1 MKTNKKG
8 MMGLRLGKAF
18 GAFAVACVLAA
29 CASNPPATDDGSAAA
44 AAARKKENRAQ
55 NELAVKTGEAPAPSA
70 APAAGSAAAA
80 DDDIKVSTVSF
91 KVRPTV
97 LVAPAMGA
105 KMAGSI
111 DVIRRNPLAKT
122 AMEVI
127 NAYLTSRDYTVM
139 GLESQAQLDEVV
151 QLQSDIAGNNEDL
164 AYVAGLSVG
173 ADINITFA
181 GSIQEDYIVIDLNAS
196 EASTAN
202 LLASES
208 MRLKDNGE
216 SQRVL
221 VQKAVQGAIKRLENK
236 VRGRLAEEL
245 EKGVQYKVVA
255 HLTGD
260 FTDDQAEE
268 ISNIVS
274 IKMRKK
280 FNKMQVISM
289 SRNTYDLLIY
299 VDPDK
304 FEDAQMVYGEF
315 VESLDG
321 LAKVRKQNITKKLII
336 LEIQ

>member
-1 MKTNKKG
+1 MNKKELKG
-8 MMGLRLGKAF
+8 LMGV
-18 GAFAVACVLAA
+18 FACACMLAA
-29 CASNPPATDDGSAAA
+29 CASNPPAKEDNSDEIRARADAAQREISRETGEVVADDAPAAA
-44 AAARKKENRAQ
+44 ASSGTAA
-55 NELAVKTGEAPAPSA
+55 SA
-70 APAAGSAAAA
+70 AE
-80 DDDIKVSTVSF
+80 DDGIIVSTVNF
-91 KVRPTV
+91 KTRPTV

-127 NAYLTSRDYTVM
+127 NAYLTSRDYTVI
-139 GLESQAQLDEVV
+139 GLESQSQLDEVV
-151 QLQSDIAGNNEDL
+151 QLQSDIAGNSEDL

-173 ADINITFA
+173 ADINITYA

-208 MRLKDNGE
+208 IRLKDNGE

-221 VQKAVQGAIKRLENK
+221 VQKAIQLAIKKLENK
-236 VRGRLAEEL
+236 VRGRLAEEQ
-245 EKGVQYKVVA
+245 EKGVLYKVVA

-268 ISNIVS
+268 ISNMVS

-299 VDPDK
+299 VDPNK
-304 FEDAQMVYGEF
+304 YEDAQMVYGEF
-315 VESLDG
+315 VESLEG

>member
-1 MKTNKKG
+1 MCD
-8 MMGLRLGKAF
+8 F
-18 GAFAVACVLAA
+18 VV
-29 CASNPPATDDGSAAA
+29 
-44 AAARKKENRAQ
+44 
-55 NELAVKTGEAPAPSA
+55 
-70 APAAGSAAAA
+70 
-80 DDDIKVSTVSF
+80 
-91 KVRPTV
+91 
-97 LVAPAMGA
+97 
-105 KMAGSI
+105 
-111 DVIRRNPLAKT
+111 
-122 AMEVI
+122 
-127 NAYLTSRDYTVM
+127 
-139 GLESQAQLDEVV
+139 AQLDEVV

-173 ADINITFA
+173 ADINITYA
-181 GSIQEDYIVIDLNAS
+181 GSIQEDYIVIDLNAT

-208 MRLKDNGE
+208 IRLKDNGE

-221 VQKAVQGAIKRLENK
+221 VQKAIQLAIKKLENK

-245 EKGVQYKVVA
+245 EKGVLYKVVA
-255 HLTGD
+255 RLTGE

-268 ISNIVS
+268 ISNMVS

-299 VDPDK
+299 VDPQK
-304 FEDAQMVYGEF
+304 YEDAQMVYGEF
-315 VESLDG
+315 MESLEG

>member
-1 MKTNKKG
+1 MKKNMTQLKG
-8 MMGLRLGKAF
+8 LMGLLA
-18 GAFAVACVLAA
+18 GACMLAA
-29 CASNPPATDDGSAAA
+29 CASNPPAKEDNSDEIRARADAAQ
-44 AAARKKENRAQ
+44 REISR
-55 NELAVKTGEAPAPSA
+55 ETGEVVADD
-70 APAAGSAAAA
+70 APAATASAGAAAE
-80 DDDIKVSTVSF
+80 DDGIIVSTVNF
-91 KVRPTV
+91 KTRPTV

-111 DVIRRNPLAKT
+111 DVIRKNPLAKT

-127 NAYLTSRDYTVM
+127 NAYLTSRDYTVI

-164 AYVAGLSVG
+164 AYVAGISVG
-173 ADINITFA
+173 ADINITYA
-181 GSIQEDYIVIDLNAS
+181 GAIQEDYIVIDLNAS

-208 MRLKDNGE
+208 IRLKDNGE

-221 VQKAVQGAIKRLENK
+221 VQKAIQLAIKKLENK
-236 VRGRLAEEL
+236 VRGRLAEEQ
-245 EKGVQYKVVA
+245 EKGALYKVVA

-268 ISNIVS
+268 ISNMVS

-299 VDPDK
+299 VDPNK
-304 FEDAQMVYGEF
+304 FEDAQMVYAEF
-315 VESLDG
+315 VESLEG

>member
-1 MKTNKKG
+1 MKTMKLLTIVAIAGG
-8 MMGLRLGKAF
+8 M
-18 GAFAVACVLAA
+18 LAA
-29 CASNPPATDDGSAAA
+29 CASNPPVDDGS
-44 AAARKKENRAQ
+44 NRTRAKAKGAQ
-55 NELAVKTGEAPAPSA
+55 RELSRETNETAEDRAFEADVEGGTPAA
-70 APAAGSAAAA
+70 APAEQEDGV
-80 DDDIKVSTVSF
+80 KVSSVSF
-91 KVRPTV
+91 KMRPTV
-97 LVAPAMGA
+97 LVSPAMGA

-111 DVIRRNPLAKT
+111 DVIRKNPLAKT

-127 NAYLTSRDYTVM
+127 NAYLTSRDYSVV

-151 QLQSDIAGNNEDL
+151 QLQSDIAGNSEDL
-164 AYVAGLSVG
+164 SYVAGLSVG

-181 GSIQEDYIVIDLNAS
+181 GSIQEDYIVIDLNAT

-208 MRLKDNGE
+208 VRLKDNGE

-221 VQKAVQGAIKRLENK
+221 VQKAVQGAIKKLENK
-236 VRGRLAEEL
+236 VRDRLAQEL

-268 ISNIVS
+268 ISNLVS
-274 IKMRKK
+274 MKIRKK
-280 FNKMQVISM
+280 FNKMQIISM
-289 SRNTYDLLIY
+289 SRNTYDLLVY
-299 VDPDK
+299 ADPDK
-304 FEDAQMVYGEF
+304 YEDSQMVYGEF
-315 VESLDG
+315 MESLSG

>member
-1 MKTNKKG
+1 MTILQRASALGVMAFLCG
-8 MMGLRLGKAF
+8 M
-18 GAFAVACVLAA
+18 VA
-29 CASNPPATDDGSAAA
+29 CASNTPASDSAQGNAA
-44 AAARKKENRAQ
+44 KEM
-55 NELAVKTGEAPAPSA
+55 EEAP
-70 APAAGSAAAA
+70 
-80 DDDIKVSTVSF
+80 DDDIVVSTVNF
-91 KVRPTV
+91 KMRPTV

-111 DVIRRNPLAKT
+111 DVIRKNPLAKT

-127 NAYLTSRDYTVM
+127 NAYLTSRDYSVI

-173 ADINITFA
+173 ADINITYA

-208 MRLKDNGE
+208 IRLKSNGE

-221 VQKAVQGAIKRLENK
+221 VQKAIQLAIKKLENK
-236 VRGRLAEEL
+236 VRGRLAEEQ
-245 EKGVQYKVVA
+245 EKGVLYKVVA

-268 ISNIVS
+268 ISNMVS
-274 IKMRKK
+274 IKMREK
-280 FNKMQVISM
+280 FNKMQVVSM

-299 VDPDK
+299 VDPNK

-315 VESLDG
+315 VSSLEG

>member
-1 MKTNKKG
+1 MKKNEKG
-8 MMGLRLGKAF
+8 VLGLRLGSVLC
-18 GAFAVACVLAA
+18 AFAVAFVLAG
-29 CASNPPATDDGSAAA
+29 CASNPPAKDDGSAAA
-44 AAARKKENRAQ
+44 SARSKENRAQ
-55 NELAVKTGEAPAPSA
+55 GELSAKTADA
-70 APAAGSAAAA
+70 AEAA

-111 DVIRRNPLAKT
+111 DVIRKNPLAKT

-127 NAYLTSRDYTVM
+127 NTYLTSRDYTVM

-221 VQKAVQGAIKRLENK
+221 VQKAVQRAIKKLENK
-236 VRGRLAEEL
+236 VRDRLAEEL

-304 FEDAQMVYGEF
+304 YEDAQMVYGEF

>member
-1 MKTNKKG
+1 MKKNMTQL
-8 MMGLRLGKAF
+8 MGAL
-18 GAFAVACVLAA
+18 ACACMLAA
-29 CASNPPATDDGSAAA
+29 CASNPPAKEDNSDEIRARADAAQREISRETGEVVEDEAPAAAASSGTAAA
-44 AAARKKENRAQ
+44 AAE
-55 NELAVKTGEAPAPSA
+55 
-70 APAAGSAAAA
+70 
-80 DDDIKVSTVSF
+80 DDGIIVSTVNF
-91 KVRPTV
+91 KTRPTV

-127 NAYLTSRDYTVM
+127 NAYLTGRDYTVI

-173 ADINITFA
+173 ADINITYA

-208 MRLKDNGE
+208 IRLKDNGE

-221 VQKAVQGAIKRLENK
+221 VQKAIQLAIKKLENK
-236 VRGRLAEEL
+236 VRGRLAEEQ
-245 EKGVQYKVVA
+245 EKGALYKVVA
-255 HLTGD
+255 HLTGE

-268 ISNIVS
+268 ISNMVS

-299 VDPDK
+299 VDPNK
-304 FEDAQMVYGEF
+304 YEDAQMVYGEF
-315 VESLDG
+315 VESLEG

>member
-1 MKTNKKG
+1 MNKKELKG
-8 MMGLRLGKAF
+8 LMGV
-18 GAFAVACVLAA
+18 FACACMLAA
-29 CASNPPATDDGSAAA
+29 CASNPPAKEDNSDEIRARADAAQREISRETGEVVADDAPAAA
-44 AAARKKENRAQ
+44 ASSGTAA
-55 NELAVKTGEAPAPSA
+55 SA
-70 APAAGSAAAA
+70 AE
-80 DDDIKVSTVSF
+80 DDGIIVSTVNF
-91 KVRPTV
+91 KTRPTV

-127 NAYLTSRDYTVM
+127 NAYLTSRDYTVI
-139 GLESQAQLDEVV
+139 GLESQSQLDEVV
-151 QLQSDIAGNNEDL
+151 QLQSDIAGNSEDL

-173 ADINITFA
+173 ADINITYA

-208 MRLKDNGE
+208 IRLKDNGE

-221 VQKAVQGAIKRLENK
+221 VQKAIQLAIKKLENK
-236 VRGRLAEEL
+236 VRGRLAEEQ
-245 EKGVQYKVVA
+245 EKGALYKVVA

-268 ISNIVS
+268 ISNMVS

-299 VDPDK
+299 VDPNK
-304 FEDAQMVYGEF
+304 YEDAQMVYGEF
-315 VESLDG
+315 VESLEG

>member
-1 MKTNKKG
+1 MKKNMNQLKG
-8 MMGLRLGKAF
+8 LMGALACACMLG
-18 GAFAVACVLAA
+18 A
-29 CASNPPATDDGSAAA
+29 CASNPPAKDNSDEIRAKADQAQRELSRETGEVVEDEAPAAA
-44 AAARKKENRAQ
+44 AASG
-55 NELAVKTGEAPAPSA
+55 TA
-70 APAAGSAAAA
+70 ASAAA
-80 DDDIKVSTVSF
+80 DDDGIIVSTVNF
-91 KVRPTV
+91 KTRPTV

-127 NAYLTSRDYTVM
+127 NAYLTSRDYTVI

-173 ADINITFA
+173 ADINITYA
-181 GSIQEDYIVIDLNAS
+181 GAIQEDYIVIDLNAS

-208 MRLKDNGE
+208 IRLKDNGE

-221 VQKAVQGAIKRLENK
+221 VQKAIQLAIKKLENK
-236 VRGRLAEEL
+236 VRGRLAEEQ
-245 EKGVQYKVVA
+245 EKGALYKVVA

-268 ISNIVS
+268 ISNMVS

-299 VDPDK
+299 VDPNK
-304 FEDAQMVYGEF
+304 YEDAQMVYGEF
-315 VESLDG
+315 VESLEG